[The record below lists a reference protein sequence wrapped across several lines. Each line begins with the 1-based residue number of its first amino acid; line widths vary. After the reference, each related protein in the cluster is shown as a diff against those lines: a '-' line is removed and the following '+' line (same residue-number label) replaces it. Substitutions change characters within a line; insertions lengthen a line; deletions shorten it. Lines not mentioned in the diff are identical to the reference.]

1 VLVVGLASW
10 TTDSSRKTE
19 ESPSAKASHSHLPL
33 PISTQARRKILGI
46 RQATVSGAAAVR
58 LLASTEVREG
68 ERLVDYQFV
77 TRCANC
83 AMQFGIL
90 WVMDPTRQ
98 VGLKTVARITC
109 PLCGTRFYQDAK
121 DLLQIGSQIQNLVV
135 GRPVRSVEVDYDC
148 PCCGN
153 RGILISLLHTDLSWG
168 ELSKEH
174 VQTAVCDN
182 GLCPQRGL
190 LQKLK
195 PSRVVLGSLNP
206 I

>member
-1 VLVVGLASW
+1 MAAGG
-10 TTDSSRKTE
+10 TD
-19 ESPSAKASHSHLPL
+19 ESPSAKAGHSHLPL

-46 RQATVSGAAAVR
+46 RQATASRAAAVR

-68 ERLVDYQFV
+68 ERLVAYQFV

-83 AMQFGIL
+83 AKQFGIL
-90 WVMDPTRQ
+90 WAMDPTRR
-98 VGLKTVARITC
+98 VGPTTIAKITC
-109 PLCGTRFYQDAK
+109 PLCGKRFYQDAK
-121 DLLQIGSQIQNLVV
+121 DLLPIEAQIQNFVV

-148 PCCGN
+148 PYCSN
-153 RGILISLLHTDLSWG
+153 RGILVSLLHTDLSWG

-195 PSRVVLGSLNP
+195 PSRVALGSLNP
-206 I
+206 V